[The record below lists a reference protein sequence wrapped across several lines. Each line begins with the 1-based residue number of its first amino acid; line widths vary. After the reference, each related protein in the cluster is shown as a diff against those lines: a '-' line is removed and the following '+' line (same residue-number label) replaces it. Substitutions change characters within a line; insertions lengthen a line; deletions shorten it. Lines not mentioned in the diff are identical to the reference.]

1 MAPKKF
7 KPAQPNGS
15 PPKTEANYVRVPTDL
30 WREMCIATARY
41 AFVREQTL
49 AKDPINGPSRFDAAC
64 DEGIARI
71 DAEARAA
78 AEHAKGFPVLQ

>member
-1 MAPKKF
+1 MAPKRTKLT
-7 KPAQPNGS
+7 PPNGAG
-15 PPKTEANYVRVPTDL
+15 KKDADYVRVPVDL
-30 WREMCIATARY
+30 WREMCVATARY
-41 AFVREQTL
+41 SYVREQTL
-49 AKDPINGPSRFDAAC
+49 SRDPINGPSRFDAAC